1 MTCTFIRHNFF
12 HINHYLKSVSKV
24 AFLHRFYCICFY
36 GEIKI
41 SSWLSLLPRALL
53 LKKLHCEPFF
63 LFFFLGRLVD
73 AAQKLGKDDVLNM
86 IRHGASHVFA
96 SKESEITDED
106 IDAILAKGE
115 KKVSSVSELIETS
128 MWWSGYH

>member
-1 MTCTFIRHNFF
+1 MREGPDQTAWKT
-12 HINHYLKSVSKV
+12 
-24 AFLHRFYCICFY
+24 
-36 GEIKI
+36 
-41 SSWLSLLPRALL
+41 SSFW
-53 LKKLHCEPFF
+53 LKKRLIWSLFF
-63 LFFFLGRLVD
+63 FFFFFLGRLVD

-128 MWWSGYH
+128 LWWSGYH